1 MWRAQVGELLLEVMP
16 ADECDGDECFIDS
29 PMPAGTE
36 AGDEP
41 RDPGAAGGF
50 VPWVVAV
57 RRRGAAE
64 ALPGE
69 KRILRS
75 FRDACRM
82 HRDRIAGK
90 EEVSAPCRLQ

>member
-1 MWRAQVGELLLEVMP
+1 MWRAQVGELLLTVIP
-16 ADECDGDECFIDS
+16 ADECEGDECFIDS
-29 PMPAGTE
+29 PMPAGAA

-41 RDPGAAGGF
+41 LDPGAAGGF

-57 RRRGAAE
+57 RRRGASE
-64 ALPGE
+64 PLLGE

-82 HRDRIAGK
+82 HRDLLAGK
-90 EEVSAPCRLQ
+90 KEVRAP